1 MSKIIFMGTPD
12 FAVPSLHALIETH
25 EVVGVVTQPDKR
37 AGRGKKLRF
46 SPVKEAAL
54 AANIPVYQP
63 KSLRTEAA
71 VAPLRD
77 WNADVI
83 IVAAFGQ
90 ILRPF
95 LLEMPP
101 HGCINVHAS
110 LLPRWR
116 GASPIQHAILS
127 GDAESGV
134 TLMQMD
140 KGLDTGGMFVS
151 EAIPLHAD
159 ETAVS
164 LHDRLATLGADMMSR
179 HLDAIL
185 AGELKAIPQEDA
197 VSTYAPMITKADGEL
212 DWNETAVSLDR
223 RVRAM
228 TPWPGAFTHW
238 EGKSL
243 KILQARPLAEQWGKK
258 VGQVLYDSDRRLTAV
273 CTSDGMLVLETIQLA
288 GKRKTAVADFM
299 RGRPQFA
306 GAVLGSVDSST

>member
-1 MSKIIFMGTPD
+1 MGTPD

-63 KSLRTEAA
+63 KFLRTETA
-71 VAPLRD
+71 VSPLRD

-83 IVAAFGQ
+83 IVVAFGQ

-134 TLMQMD
+134 TLIQMD
-140 KGLDTGGMFVS
+140 KGLDTGSMFVS
-151 EAIPLHAD
+151 KAISLHAD

-164 LHDRLATLGADMMSR
+164 LHDRLAALGADMMSR
-179 HLDAIL
+179 HLDPIL
-185 AGELKAIPQEDA
+185 AGELNPIAQENDA
-197 VSTYAPMITKADGEL
+197 STYAPMITKADGEL
-212 DWNETAVSLDR
+212 NWGETAVSIDR
-223 RVRAM
+223 RIRAM
-228 TPWPGAFTHW
+228 TPWPGAFTYW
-238 EGKSL
+238 QGKSL
-243 KILQARPLAEQWGKK
+243 KILKAQPLAEQWGAT
-258 VGQVLYDSDRRLTAV
+258 VGQVLYDETRKLTAV
-273 CTSDGMLVLETIQLA
+273 CTGDGMLQLETIQLA
-288 GKRKTAVADFM
+288 GKRATAVADFM

-306 GAVLGSVDSST
+306 GTTLG

>member
-1 MSKIIFMGTPD
+1 MGTPD

-63 KSLRTEAA
+63 KSLRTETAA
-71 VAPLRD
+71 APLRA

-83 IVAAFGQ
+83 VVAAFGQ

-95 LLEMPP
+95 LLNMPP

-116 GASPIQHAILS
+116 GASPIQHAILA

-151 EAIPLHAD
+151 EAIPLRAD

-164 LHDRLATLGADMMSR
+164 LHDRLAALGAEMMSR

-185 AGELKAIPQEDA
+185 AGKLEAIPQENDA
-197 VSTYAPMITKADGEL
+197 STYAPMITKADGEL
-212 DWNETAVSLDR
+212 DWSETAVSLDR
-223 RVRAM
+223 RMRAM

-238 EGKSL
+238 QGKSL
-243 KILQARPLAEQWGKK
+243 KILQARPLAQQWGKT
-258 VGQVLYDSDRRLTAV
+258 VGQVLYNDEQRLTAV
-273 CTSDGMLVLETIQLA
+273 CTGDGMLVLEMIQLA
-288 GKRKTAVADFM
+288 GKKATAVADFM

-306 GAVLGSVDSST
+306 GSVLG